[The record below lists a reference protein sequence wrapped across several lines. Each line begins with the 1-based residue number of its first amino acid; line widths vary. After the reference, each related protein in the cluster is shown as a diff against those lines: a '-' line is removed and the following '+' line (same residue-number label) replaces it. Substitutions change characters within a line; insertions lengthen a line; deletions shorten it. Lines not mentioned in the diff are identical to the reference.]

1 MCILF
6 ARRIRSISSG
16 KGKRGVF
23 GDWGWVEENGQRVV
37 LVEEVSVLIAS
48 RIWLVRCLEVCHG

>member
-16 KGKRGVF
+16 KGKRGGVF
-23 GDWGWVEENGQRVV
+23 GDWGIGGGWRRMDKGLFLLR
-37 LVEEVSVLIAS
+37 
-48 RIWLVRCLEVCHG
+48 RYRY